1 MSQNLVQQLT
11 IRSLGYSIDLTIF
24 KQDKKL
30 INYEKNIFITI
41 TRISSA

>member
-1 MSQNLVQQLT
+1 MA
-11 IRSLGYSIDLTIF
+11 IMSLGYSIDLTIF